1 MRYTFQ
7 KKKKPTKKK
16 KRFSQKRIH
25 EQGEDEPSLKLM
37 DIIQDILDIED
48 KVIDVKIKL
57 KKLTPQILK
66 PQNRKLHPSFF
77 KDMER
82 KSSDDD
88 EDDTDDE

>member
-57 KKLTPQILK
+57 KKLSKIQIKVCKCYFCHKIVLFIF
-66 PQNRKLHPSFF
+66 L
-77 KDMER
+77 
-82 KSSDDD
+82 
-88 EDDTDDE
+88 